1 MDRVNQEMVNGISD
15 IQRLVNDLDNKI
27 GTDLNLKFQPW

>member
-27 GTDLNLKFQPW
+27 GTNLNLK

>member
-27 GTDLNLKFQPW
+27 GTDLNLK